1 MKEEATDPDLVP
13 EGEREPLRDPVPV
26 LDSLGLPVVVRTT
39 DFVLDGEGEVVTV
52 LALNVIDPV
61 AVTLSLVVVEGLT
74 VDVVLPDPLTLEEP
88 LVDPESLGLPFADGL
103 TDADRVSLVGDG
115 LCVRRAE
122 VEGTPVTVTQLAVGV
137 IVVDLTELIV
147 CVRVRRRVRVDV
159 LVKRSP
165 DGDTLVETLAETLGV
180 RLTVVD

>member
-1 MKEEATDPDLVP
+1 MARPVEEEATDPDLVP

-88 LVDPESLGLPFADGL
+88 LAEPESLGLL
-103 TDADRVSLVGDG
+103 
-115 LCVRRAE
+115 
-122 VEGTPVTVTQLAVGV
+122 
-137 IVVDLTELIV
+137 
-147 CVRVRRRVRVDV
+147 
-159 LVKRSP
+159 
-165 DGDTLVETLAETLGV
+165 
-180 RLTVVD
+180 